1 MKKLKSLLFVITV
14 LLFTA
19 NFTQAQFHMG
29 VGPTLGLNLNIHTG
43 SDLDEGGSGV
53 GLMLAGQVDMTFTQD
68 RSLGMIAS
76 LVFYDNRNGSATTL
90 GNSNGVNYSA
100 ENDVSIS
107 YFQIETLF
115 KYRIPNVG
123 VYFVFG
129 PEIGFDLNA
138 DIESTITYPQYPTYS
153 GQKQKSSL
161 KNVNTRF
168 ELKMGAGYDIPL
180 SNLITLAPHLTFG
193 YGISDV
199 IEDVDYTII
208 TFQAGVTCK
217 FNIL

>member
-1 MKKLKSLLFVITV
+1 MKNSGYLLLTITLV
-14 LLFTA
+14 MFFSNRT
-19 NFTQAQFHMG
+19 NAQFHMG
-29 VGPTLGLNLNIHTG
+29 VGPSLGFNFNLHTG
-43 SDLDEGGSGV
+43 SDLDEGGSGL
-53 GLMLAGQVDMTFTQD
+53 GLVLAAQADMTFTAD
-68 RSLGMIAS
+68 RTIGMITS

-90 GNSNGVNYSA
+90 GNQNGVNYIA

-115 KYRIPNVG
+115 KYRLPMGI
-123 VYFVFG
+123 YFVFG

-138 DIESTITYPQYPTYS
+138 ELESTITYPQYPTYS
-153 GQKQKSSL
+153 GEKQKSSL

-180 SNLITLAPHLTFG
+180 SSLITLAPQFTFG

-199 IEDVDYTII
+199 IEDVDYSIL
-208 TFQAGVTCK
+208 TFQALVTCK
-217 FNIL
+217 FMVL